1 MSKGIK
7 MNKKTLAA
15 LKASIQHWKENEA
28 AESSDDVSVWGDYC
42 ALCQLFVVKNESCDG
57 CPVAKRTGKEQC
69 DGSPWGAARDEF
81 KKWRWAYLA
90 DGQDSPRATEARDA
104 FRTAARAERE
114 FLESLLPEGEQ

>member
-81 KKWRWAYLA
+81 KKWRWAYLV
-90 DGQDSPRATEARDA
+90 DLQEARDA
-104 FRTAARAERE
+104 FRAAARAERE
-114 FLESLLPEGEQ
+114 FLESLLPEGER

>member
-1 MSKGIK
+1 
-7 MNKKTLAA
+7 MNKKTQEA

-28 AESSDDVSVWGDYC
+28 AESSDEASVWGDDC
-42 ALCQLFVVKNESCDG
+42 ALCGLFVQPHDSCKG

-81 KKWRWAYLA
+81 KKWRWVYLV
-90 DGQDSPRATEARDA
+90 DLQDTPRALQARAA

-114 FLESLLPEGEQ
+114 FLESLLPEGER